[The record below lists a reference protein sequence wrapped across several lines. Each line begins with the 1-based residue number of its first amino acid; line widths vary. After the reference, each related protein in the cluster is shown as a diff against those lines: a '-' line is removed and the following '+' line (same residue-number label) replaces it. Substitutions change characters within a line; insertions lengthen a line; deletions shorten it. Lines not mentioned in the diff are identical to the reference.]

1 MRVIFMGNPE
11 FALPTLKALLS
22 SSRHDVVAVVSNPPK
37 PIGRGRKLRSTAVG
51 QFAKENNLNLIE
63 TESLKYTEL
72 HDQLS
77 ALKPDVFV
85 VVAYRILPKSLID
98 LPKYGAVNLHA
109 SLLPKYRGAGP
120 IQWSLMNGDKT
131 TGVTV
136 FQINPWV
143 DRGEILLQKEMDIFP
158 DDDML
163 SLGMRLCNAGANLI
177 VDALDRLENGTIH
190 SWPQNNDLAIPAP
203 KITMEMTVINW
214 TWPAEKIHNWIR
226 GLSPRPGM
234 STTLNGKNFRIY
246 KTKVLDMENG
256 RSGEIKKIKNDEMVV
271 STGKGALSLMEVQAE
286 GKRKMPIGDFLHGA
300 VIQVGDRL
308 GE

>member
-1 MRVIFMGNPE
+1 MRIIFMGNPE
-11 FALPTLKALLS
+11 FALPSLKAFL
-22 SSRHDVVAVVSNPPK
+22 SSRHDVVGVVSNPPK

-63 TESLKYTEL
+63 TESLKSAEL

-163 SLGMRLCNAGANLI
+163 SLGMRLCNAGAKLI

-190 SWPQNNDLAIPAP
+190 SWPQKNDLAIPAP

-246 KTKVLDMENG
+246 KTKVLDMGNG

-300 VIQVGDRL
+300 VIQVGNRL

>member
-11 FALPTLKALLS
+11 FALPTLKALL

-63 TESLKYTEL
+63 TESLKYAEL

-190 SWPQNNDLAIPAP
+190 SWPQKNDLAISAP

-256 RSGEIKKIKNDEMVV
+256 RSGEIKKIKYDEMVV

>member
-1 MRVIFMGNPE
+1 MRAIFMGNPE
-11 FALPTLKALLS
+11 FALPTLKALL

-63 TESLKYTEL
+63 TESLKSAEL

-143 DRGEILLQKEMDIFP
+143 DRGEILLQKEMDIP
-158 DDDML
+158 TEVLM
-163 SLGMRLCNAGANLI
+163 SLPSADEIQQRAKDAKAAAE
-177 VDALDRLENGTIH
+177 DALSWRNESIRPEDRE
-190 SWPQNNDLAIPAP
+190 
-203 KITMEMTVINW
+203 
-214 TWPAEKIHNWIR
+214 
-226 GLSPRPGM
+226 
-234 STTLNGKNFRIY
+234 
-246 KTKVLDMENG
+246 
-256 RSGEIKKIKNDEMVV
+256 
-271 STGKGALSLMEVQAE
+271 
-286 GKRKMPIGDFLHGA
+286 
-300 VIQVGDRL
+300 
-308 GE
+308 

>member
-1 MRVIFMGNPE
+1 MRAIFMGNPE
-11 FALPTLKALLS
+11 FALPTLKALL

-63 TESLKYTEL
+63 TESLKSAEL

-190 SWPQNNDLAIPAP
+190 SWPQKNDLAISAP

-246 KTKVLDMENG
+246 KTKILDMGNG

>member
-1 MRVIFMGNPE
+1 MRAIFMGNPE

-63 TESLKYTEL
+63 TESLKYAEL

-120 IQWSLMNGDKT
+120 IQ
-131 TGVTV
+131 
-136 FQINPWV
+136 
-143 DRGEILLQKEMDIFP
+143 
-158 DDDML
+158 
-163 SLGMRLCNAGANLI
+163 
-177 VDALDRLENGTIH
+177 
-190 SWPQNNDLAIPAP
+190 
-203 KITMEMTVINW
+203 
-214 TWPAEKIHNWIR
+214 
-226 GLSPRPGM
+226 
-234 STTLNGKNFRIY
+234 
-246 KTKVLDMENG
+246 
-256 RSGEIKKIKNDEMVV
+256 
-271 STGKGALSLMEVQAE
+271 
-286 GKRKMPIGDFLHGA
+286 
-300 VIQVGDRL
+300 
-308 GE
+308 

>member
-1 MRVIFMGNPE
+1 MRAIFMGNPE

-22 SSRHDVVAVVSNPPK
+22 SRHDVVGVVSNPPK

-63 TESLKYTEL
+63 TESLKYAEL

-190 SWPQNNDLAIPAP
+190 SWPQKNDLAISAP

-256 RSGEIKKIKNDEMVV
+256 RSGEIKKIKYDEMVV

>member
-11 FALPTLKALLS
+11 FALPTLKVLL

-63 TESLKYTEL
+63 TESLKSAEL

-190 SWPQNNDLAIPAP
+190 SWPQKNDLAISAP

-256 RSGEIKKIKNDEMVV
+256 RSGEIKKIKYDEMVV

>member
-1 MRVIFMGNPE
+1 MRIIFMGNPE

-22 SSRHDVVAVVSNPPK
+22 SRHDVVGVVSNPPK

-63 TESLKYTEL
+63 IESLKSAEL

-190 SWPQNNDLAIPAP
+190 SWPQKNDLAISAP

-256 RSGEIKKIKNDEMVV
+256 RSGEIKKIKYDEMVV

>member
-63 TESLKYTEL
+63 TESLKYAEL

-190 SWPQNNDLAIPAP
+190 SWPQKNDLAIPAP

-256 RSGEIKKIKNDEMVV
+256 RSGEIKKIKNDETMN
-271 STGKGALSLMEVQAE
+271 
-286 GKRKMPIGDFLHGA
+286 F
-300 VIQVGDRL
+300 
-308 GE
+308 

>member
-1 MRVIFMGNPE
+1 
-11 FALPTLKALLS
+11 
-22 SSRHDVVAVVSNPPK
+22 
-37 PIGRGRKLRSTAVG
+37 
-51 QFAKENNLNLIE
+51 
-63 TESLKYTEL
+63 
-72 HDQLS
+72 
-77 ALKPDVFV
+77 
-85 VVAYRILPKSLID
+85 
-98 LPKYGAVNLHA
+98 
-109 SLLPKYRGAGP
+109 
-120 IQWSLMNGDKT
+120 MNGDKT

-190 SWPQNNDLAIPAP
+190 SWPQKNDLAIPAP

-246 KTKVLDMENG
+246 KTKVLDMGNG

-286 GKRKMPIGDFLHGA
+286 GKQKMPIGDFLHGA

>member
-1 MRVIFMGNPE
+1 MRAIFMGNPE
-11 FALPTLKALLS
+11 FALPTLKALL

-63 TESLKYTEL
+63 TESLKSAEL

-190 SWPQNNDLAIPAP
+190 SWPQKNDLAISAP

-246 KTKVLDMENG
+246 KTKVLDMGNG

>member
-1 MRVIFMGNPE
+1 MRAIFMGNPE
-11 FALPTLKALLS
+11 FALPTLKALL

-63 TESLKYTEL
+63 TESLKSAEL

-190 SWPQNNDLAIPAP
+190 SWPQKNDLAISAP

-246 KTKVLDMENG
+246 KTKVLDMGNG
-256 RSGEIKKIKNDEMVV
+256 RSGKIKKIKNDEMVV